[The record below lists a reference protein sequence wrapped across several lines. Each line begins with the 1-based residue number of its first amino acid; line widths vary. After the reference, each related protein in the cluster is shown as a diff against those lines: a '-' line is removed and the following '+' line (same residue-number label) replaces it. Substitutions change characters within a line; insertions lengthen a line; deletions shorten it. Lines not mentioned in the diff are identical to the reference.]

1 MTSSEKRQI
10 YDQGFIVTLHSSE
23 VLFYILRKW
32 KTSGRHTLKFKM
44 AKSILNPSS
53 LMSTVEIK
61 RKADCKKEW
70 QSSWLN
76 DSCGKGG
83 NSKGMARGE
92 E

>member
-1 MTSSEKRQI
+1 
-10 YDQGFIVTLHSSE
+10 
-23 VLFYILRKW
+23 
-32 KTSGRHTLKFKM
+32 M